1 MINTTKFDE
10 LNNEEI
16 ILTNGGGVAGAV
28 FGAVFGF
35 GVGLCVSTATE
46 VVVSKVAGRDIS
58 AANIFGGAGIYAL
71 KATVVGAISP
81 I

>member
-16 ILTNGGGVAGAV
+16 ILTNGGGVA
-28 FGAVFGF
+28 GAVFGF